1 MKKVLQH
8 FFGKMTVLVSLLFVF
23 ACTVKAQTNKIIM
36 STGNCT
42 ITPNEIQMD
51 IFVKN
56 DYAALDLRWNGCVLR
71 GNFPVAMLPSGTV
84 SANYSFNYVGGSDF
98 PLSFPAPGN
107 NSAGSGFTPSSGL
120 LTWAST
126 PSAAYTNTGC
136 PASTAPLIS
145 PGVTKKIGRFSLK
158 LNTAATFV
166 AGQNATF
173 VWLVTSVSCNMYQA
187 CTATVTGY
195 NNASG
200 LRTLDPVCPLV
211 VPSACAVTGS
221 AAVTNPGCF
230 GGTGSAIVT
239 LSGAGSTGG
248 GTYTV
253 DGLPVGGI
261 PFAGSPFTVSGLSA
275 TNHIIVAT
283 MTTGGCV
290 SSNIAANVTAPPQL
304 VASSTAGTI
313 SCFGGTTT
321 VVVSATGGTPPY
333 SGTGNFTAGAG
344 PYSYT
349 VTDANGCTS
358 VTTGTITEPTQL
370 VASSTAGT
378 IACFGGTTTVVVSAT
393 GGTPPYSG
401 TGSFTAGA
409 GAYSYTVT
417 DANGCTSVT
426 SGNISQPAA
435 LTGSATATDVS
446 CFGATDGTATITL
459 SASTSGTYS
468 LDGNPSVSY
477 NSNPFT
483 ITGLSAGSHTVVATS
498 AAGCVSNLIG
508 FTVNAPAQLTGTGTT
523 TPTTCGNPTSGT
535 ATITLSGSTSG
546 TYTVDGGAPA
556 SYSSN
561 PFTITGLTNG
571 PHTIVATSAAGCVS
585 SNIQVTV
592 GSSAAFTATV
602 VKTNISACNATND
615 GTITITPNGGQAPF
629 TYVWSGGYPGFA
641 PGNVSAVSNLPI
653 GFYNVTVTS
662 SGGCGTVT
670 FTNIH
675 IQYAYNVYVTNS
687 GSNSSACGNTGSIL
701 LYGNAGITPY
711 TYALVP
717 GSSQP
722 TPAPGAFQASN
733 AFTGLAAG
741 AYTAFVK
748 DAGGCVSPKNVTVGA
763 AAAIVVTTSTVGA
776 SSCAPDGSIQ
786 IFRTGGTPP
795 YTYSI
800 NGTSYQTSNFF
811 GGLASGPYTAYVKDA
826 AGCTGQV
833 NTTVAA
839 GVGLT
844 ATTSKVNS
852 STCVNDGSI
861 QVNASGGVP
870 AYMYSLNGGVYQSSN
885 AFPNLGAGNYTVQV
899 KDSKGCLSPVYN
911 VTINLNTIVVTAS
924 ATAATTCTSNNGKIQ
939 LFRTGGYGPYTYSLD
954 GNTYQTSTLFTGLP
968 AGTYTGYVKD
978 SKTCIG
984 TVTGIVV
991 GPTGCP
997 PPPFAGNTN
1006 TNAKQSQVS
1015 VKTAAL
1021 QVQAYPNPTESE
1033 FTLVLQGYNATEKV
1047 SITVTDLL
1055 GRRVY
1060 QTEGTGKLQYR
1071 FGTNF
1076 KAGMYNVQVVQ
1087 GTEKAGV
1094 KLVKE

>member
-1 MKKVLQH
+1 
-8 FFGKMTVLVSLLFVF
+8 MTVTVTGANGCTATASATTTLDNSVPTVSFTGLAASYCSDATAVTLTGSPAGGTFSGAGV
-23 ACTVKAQTNKIIM
+23 
-36 STGNCT
+36 TGNSFDPQAAGPGLHT
-42 ITPNEIQMD
+42 ITYSYTSGGGCTGTSSQQTTVN
-51 IFVKN
+51 
-56 DYAALDLRWNGCVLR
+56 AALT
-71 GNFPVAMLPSGTV
+71 GT
-84 SANYSFNYVGGSDF
+84 G
-98 PLSFPAPGN
+98 
-107 NSAGSGFTPSSGL
+107 
-120 LTWAST
+120 
-126 PSAAYTNTGC
+126 
-136 PASTAPLIS
+136 TA
-145 PGVTKKIGRFSLK
+145 
-158 LNTAATFV
+158 
-166 AGQNATF
+166 
-173 VWLVTSVSCNMYQA
+173 TSVSC
-187 CTATVTGY
+187 
-195 NNASG
+195 SG
-200 LRTLDPVCPLV
+200 
-211 VPSACAVTGS
+211 S
-221 AAVTNPGCF
+221 
-230 GGTGSAIVT
+230 
-239 LSGAGSTGG
+239 
-248 GTYTV
+248 
-253 DGLPVGGI
+253 
-261 PFAGSPFTVSGLSA
+261 
-275 TNHIIVAT
+275 
-283 MTTGGCV
+283 
-290 SSNIAANVTAPPQL
+290 
-304 VASSTAGTI
+304 
-313 SCFGGTTT
+313 
-321 VVVSATGGTPPY
+321 
-333 SGTGNFTAGAG
+333 
-344 PYSYT
+344 
-349 VTDANGCTS
+349 
-358 VTTGTITEPTQL
+358 
-370 VASSTAGT
+370 
-378 IACFGGTTTVVVSAT
+378 
-393 GGTPPYSG
+393 
-401 TGSFTAGA
+401 
-409 GAYSYTVT
+409 
-417 DANGCTSVT
+417 
-426 SGNISQPAA
+426 
-435 LTGSATATDVS
+435 
-446 CFGATDGTATITL
+446 TDGTATITL
-459 SASTSGTYS
+459 SSSTSGTYTV
-468 LDGNPSVSY
+468 DGGAPASY
-477 NSNPFT
+477 SSNPFT
-483 ITGLSAGSHTVVATS
+483 ITGLAAGPHTIVATS
-498 AAGCVSNLIG
+498 GGCSSNLIG
-508 FTVNAPAQLTGTGTT
+508 VTVGSVAQLTGSGTT

-546 TYTVDGGAPA
+546 TYTVDGGSPA
-556 SYSSN
+556 NYSSN
-561 PFTITGLTNG
+561 PFTITGLTAG

-592 GSSAAFTATV
+592 GSSATFTATV
-602 VKTNISACNATND
+602 VKTNISACNAGND
-615 GTITITPNGGQAPF
+615 GTITVTPNGGTAPF
-629 TYVWSGGYPGFA
+629 TYVWSGGYAGFA
-641 PGNVSAVSNLPI
+641 PGNVSSVSNLPI
-653 GFYNVTVTS
+653 GYYNVTVTS
-662 SGGCGTVT
+662 SGGCGSVT

-675 IQYAYNVYVTNS
+675 IQYAYNVYVTYS

-711 TYALVP
+711 TYALSP

-748 DAGGCVSPKNVTVGA
+748 DAGGCVSPKNVTVGS

-786 IFRTGGTPP
+786 IFRTGGTSP

-800 NGTSYQTSNFF
+800 NGTTYQTSNFF

-826 AGCTGQV
+826 AGCIGQV

-844 ATTSKVNS
+844 ATVSKVNT

-870 AYMYSLNGGVYQSSN
+870 AYMYRLNGGVYQSSN
-885 AFPNLGAGNYTVQV
+885 SFPNLGAGNYTVQV

-924 ATAATTCTSNNGKIQ
+924 ATAATTCSSNNGKIQ

-954 GNTYQTSTLFTGLP
+954 GNVYQTSTLFTGLA

-1033 FTLVLQGYNATEKV
+1033 FTLVLQGYNASEKV

-1055 GRRVY
+1055 GRKVY
-1060 QTEGTGKLQYR
+1060 QTEGTGKSQYR

-1087 GTEKAGV
+1087 GTEKTGV